1 MILIVD
7 DKIENITAL
16 RKILHSHDLAVDT
29 ALSGE
34 EALKKVLK
42 NDYQLIIL
50 DVQMPGMD
58 GFEVAE
64 AISGISKT
72 SELPI
77 IFLSAVNVSK
87 AFITKGYASG
97 GHDYLVKPVDP
108 DILVLKIR
116 TFIKLQEQANELARI
131 QQELRSEIEQRKDLE
146 EKKDQFIG
154 MVSHEVK
161 TPLTSVKAYVQ
172 LAEAAL
178 HDNKTARAFQF
189 INKANNQVDKLN
201 HMMTALLDVAKIESG
216 MLDFNLSDFNFNDL
230 LEDALDIFKK
240 SHPDRRVVRSG
251 DADVTIRGDMIR
263 LEQVLLNYLSNAAK
277 YSPSH
282 KEIRLDIRLANN
294 EIEVQVTDEG
304 IGITAEEQ
312 TNLFKKFYRTKQSMA
327 EYRGMGMGLY
337 LCAEI
342 ISFHSGRYGA
352 KSQLGKGSTF
362 YFILPFTG
370 QQLTT
375 GTPKCN
381 EK

>member
-16 RKILHSHDLAVDT
+16 SKILVSQHFDVDS

-42 NDYQLIIL
+42 NEYQLVIL

-64 AISGISKT
+64 AISGIRKT

-87 AFITKGYASG
+87 AFITKGYTSG

-116 TFIKLQEQANELARI
+116 TFIKLQEQTKELART
-131 QQELRSEIEQRKDLE
+131 QEELRNEIEQRKRLE
-146 EKKDQFIG
+146 EKKDELMG

-161 TPLTSVKAYVQ
+161 TPLTSVKAYIQ
-172 LAEAAL
+172 LAGVAVHNDRKENAL
-178 HDNKTARAFQF
+178 QF
-189 INKANNQVDKLN
+189 INKADSQIEKLN
-201 HMMTALLDVAKIESG
+201 QMMNALLDMAKMEAG
-216 MLDFNLSDFNFNDL
+216 MLDFNVADFNLNQLVDG
-230 LEDALDIFKK
+230 ALDIFIQSNPERK
-240 SHPDRRVVRSG
+240 VVREG
-251 DADVTIRGDMIR
+251 DADIVLRGDLLR
-263 LEQVLLNYLSNAAK
+263 LEQVILNYLSNAAK
-277 YSPSH
+277 YSPETETIYVTIR
-282 KEIRLDIRLANN
+282 KTPRNVEICVIDN
-294 EIEVQVTDEG
+294 G
-304 IGITAEEQ
+304 IGIDLEDQA
-312 TNLFKKFYRTKQSMA
+312 NLFKKFYRTQQSIA

-342 ISFHSGRYGA
+342 VKFHGGAYGV
-352 KSQLGKGSTF
+352 KSNPQKGSTF
-362 YFILPFTG
+362 YFTLPID
-370 QQLTT
+370 
-375 GTPKCN
+375 PKKTDC
-381 EK
+381 

>member
-16 RKILHSHDLAVDT
+16 TKILVSQNFDVDS

-42 NDYQLIIL
+42 NEYQLVIL

-64 AISGISKT
+64 AISGIRKT

-87 AFITKGYASG
+87 AFITKGYTSG

-116 TFIKLQEQANELARI
+116 TFIKLQEQTKELARI
-131 QQELRSEIEQRKDLE
+131 QQDLRNEIEQRKHAE
-146 EKKDQFIG
+146 EKKDELMG

-161 TPLTSVKAYVQ
+161 TPLTSVKAYIQ
-172 LAEAAL
+172 LAGVAVHSNRMENAL
-178 HDNKTARAFQF
+178 QF
-189 INKANNQVDKLN
+189 INKADSQIDKLN
-201 HMMTALLDVAKIESG
+201 QMMTALLDMAKMEAG
-216 MLDFNLSDFNFNDL
+216 MLDFNVGEFNLNQLVDG
-230 LEDALDIFKK
+230 ALDIFIQ
-240 SHPDRRVVRSG
+240 SNPERQVVRTG
-251 DADVTIRGDMIR
+251 DADIVLRGDLLR
-263 LEQVLLNYLSNAAK
+263 LEQVILNYLSNAAK
-277 YSPSH
+277 YSPETETIGVAIQRRADNDV
-282 KEIRLDIRLANN
+282 EIC
-294 EIEVQVTDEG
+294 VTDKG
-304 IGITAEEQ
+304 IGIAEEDQ
-312 TNLFKKFYRTKQSMA
+312 GNLFKKFYRTEQSIA

-342 ISFHSGRYGA
+342 VKFHDGTYGV
-352 KSQLGKGSTF
+352 KSNPGGGSTF
-362 YFILPFTG
+362 YFTLPIE
-370 QQLTT
+370 LDE
-375 GTPKCN
+375 PIVN
-381 EK
+381 PSIA

>member
-16 RKILHSHDLAVDT
+16 SKILVSQHFDVDS

-42 NDYQLIIL
+42 NEYQLVIL

-64 AISGISKT
+64 AISGIRKT

-87 AFITKGYASG
+87 AFITKGYTSG

-116 TFIKLQEQANELARI
+116 TFIKLQEQTKELART
-131 QQELRSEIEQRKDLE
+131 QEELRNEIEQRKRLE
-146 EKKDQFIG
+146 EKKDELMG

-161 TPLTSVKAYVQ
+161 TPLTSVKAYIQ
-172 LAEAAL
+172 LAGVAVHNDRKENAL
-178 HDNKTARAFQF
+178 QF
-189 INKANNQVDKLN
+189 INKADSQIEKLN
-201 HMMTALLDVAKIESG
+201 QMMNALLDMAKMEAG
-216 MLDFNLSDFNFNDL
+216 MLDFNVAEFNLNQLVDG
-230 LEDALDIFKK
+230 ALDIFIQSNPERK
-240 SHPDRRVVRSG
+240 VVREG
-251 DADVTIRGDMIR
+251 DADIVLRGDLLR
-263 LEQVLLNYLSNAAK
+263 LEQVILNYLSNAAK
-277 YSPSH
+277 YSPETETIYVTIR
-282 KEIRLDIRLANN
+282 KTPRNVEICVIDN
-294 EIEVQVTDEG
+294 G
-304 IGITAEEQ
+304 IGIDLEDQA
-312 TNLFKKFYRTKQSMA
+312 NLFKKFYRTQQSIA

-342 ISFHSGRYGA
+342 VKFHGGAYGV
-352 KSQLGKGSTF
+352 KSNPQKGSTF
-362 YFILPFTG
+362 YFTLPID
-370 QQLTT
+370 
-375 GTPKCN
+375 PKKTDC
-381 EK
+381 

>member
-16 RKILHSHDLAVDT
+16 SKILVSQHFDVDS

-42 NDYQLIIL
+42 NEYQLVIL

-64 AISGISKT
+64 AISGIRKT

-87 AFITKGYASG
+87 AFITKGYTSG

-116 TFIKLQEQANELARI
+116 TFIKLQEQTKELART
-131 QQELRSEIEQRKDLE
+131 QEELRNEIEQRKRLE
-146 EKKDQFIG
+146 EKKDELMG

-161 TPLTSVKAYVQ
+161 TPLTSVKAYIQ
-172 LAEAAL
+172 LAGVAVHNDRKENAL
-178 HDNKTARAFQF
+178 QF
-189 INKANNQVDKLN
+189 INKADSQIEKLN
-201 HMMTALLDVAKIESG
+201 QMMNALLDMAKMEAG
-216 MLDFNLSDFNFNDL
+216 MLDFNVAEFNLNQLVDG
-230 LEDALDIFKK
+230 ALDIFIQ
-240 SHPDRRVVRSG
+240 SNPDRKVVREG
-251 DADVTIRGDMIR
+251 DADIVLRGDLLR
-263 LEQVLLNYLSNAAK
+263 LEQVILNYLSNAAK
-277 YSPSH
+277 YSPETETIYVTIR
-282 KEIRLDIRLANN
+282 KTPRNVEICVIDN
-294 EIEVQVTDEG
+294 G
-304 IGITAEEQ
+304 IGIDLEDQA
-312 TNLFKKFYRTKQSMA
+312 NLFKKFYRTQQSIA

-342 ISFHSGRYGA
+342 VKFHGGAYGV
-352 KSQLGKGSTF
+352 KSNPQKGSTF
-362 YFILPFTG
+362 YFTLPID
-370 QQLTT
+370 
-375 GTPKCN
+375 PKKTDC
-381 EK
+381 

>member
-16 RKILHSHDLAVDT
+16 SKILVSQHFDVDS

-42 NDYQLIIL
+42 NEYQLVIL

-64 AISGISKT
+64 AISGIRKT

-87 AFITKGYASG
+87 AFITKGYTSG

-116 TFIKLQEQANELARI
+116 TFIKLQEQTKELART
-131 QQELRSEIEQRKDLE
+131 QEELRNEIEQRKRLE
-146 EKKDQFIG
+146 EKKDELMG

-161 TPLTSVKAYVQ
+161 TPLTSVKAYIQ
-172 LAEAAL
+172 LAGVAVHNDRKENAL
-178 HDNKTARAFQF
+178 QF
-189 INKANNQVDKLN
+189 INKADSQIEKLN
-201 HMMTALLDVAKIESG
+201 QMMNALLDMAKMEAG
-216 MLDFNLSDFNFNDL
+216 MLDFNVAEFNLNQLVDG
-230 LEDALDIFKK
+230 ALDIFIQSNPERK
-240 SHPDRRVVRSG
+240 VVREG
-251 DADVTIRGDMIR
+251 DADIVLRGDLLR
-263 LEQVLLNYLSNAAK
+263 LEQVILNYLSNAAK
-277 YSPSH
+277 YSPETETIYVTIR
-282 KEIRLDIRLANN
+282 KTTRNVEICVIDN
-294 EIEVQVTDEG
+294 G
-304 IGITAEEQ
+304 IGIDLEDQA
-312 TNLFKKFYRTKQSMA
+312 NLFKKFYRTQQSIA

-342 ISFHSGRYGA
+342 VKFHGGAYGV
-352 KSQLGKGSTF
+352 KSNPQKGSTF
-362 YFILPFTG
+362 YFTLPID
-370 QQLTT
+370 
-375 GTPKCN
+375 PKKTDC
-381 EK
+381 